1 MQANLVQRRPPR
13 GAGHPLREL
22 ESIPHDRETWT
33 RLTDEERRIVLEFIE
48 RRRP

>member
-1 MQANLVQRRPPR
+1 MMYVETRRRPLR
-13 GAGHPLREL
+13 GAGESLREL
-22 ESIPHDRETWT
+22 ESIPRDETWT